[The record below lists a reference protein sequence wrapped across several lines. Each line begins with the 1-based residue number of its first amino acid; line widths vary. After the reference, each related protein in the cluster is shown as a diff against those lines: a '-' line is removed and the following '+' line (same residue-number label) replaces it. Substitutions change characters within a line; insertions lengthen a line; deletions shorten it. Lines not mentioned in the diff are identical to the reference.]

1 MAPISIPWGY
11 TTLPIPA
18 ALISIVISIFLI
30 TYNKL
35 STNLQLNSSDLS
47 ISCQGDTKKNLR
59 ICFSIHG
66 SVTLLFPIHLGQSS
80 RYYPSILEISGPF
93 FKVYSLT

>member
-18 ALISIVISIFLI
+18 ALISMVISIFLI

-35 STNLQLNSSDLS
+35 STNLQLNSNDRS

-59 ICFSIHG
+59 ICCYF
-66 SVTLLFPIHLGQSS
+66 TLP
-80 RYYPSILEISGPF
+80 YPSGPIFEILSVNSRNIWTTLRG
-93 FKVYSLT
+93 L